1 MTPLWFG
8 RAYNFVQPCIPPTAK
23 EADLTTTTP
32 PTAANLSAQPSLF
45 HRRNCCTSPTA
56 SNKELV
62 MTIKILTASGWAL
75 TYLQTLFSGRHRHI
89 PFVICI
95 TFTHSFH
102 VFTPVSVM
110 FLNNP
115 LLHIPIPTSP
125 LPLLSLRY
133 PYISSFS
140 STPSFPPVPPM
151 HHNQGSRS
159 PRSGRS
165 GICILTR
172 GDLSTFRSG
181 GTYYNFPSFLYP
193 YIPSPESGVYPLPP
207 PLTTNHALYKA
218 SVSPISIMP

>member
-1 MTPLWFG
+1 MRINRSGVNFVLSFILSALHLLTICVNFPIPLYHPHQQSMTPLWFG
-8 RAYNFVQPCIPPTAK
+8 RAYNFVQPCIPPTAN

-56 SNKELV
+56 SNKDLV
-62 MTIKILTASGWAL
+62 MPIKILTASGWAL

-89 PFVICI
+89 PFVICL

-102 VFTPVSVM
+102 VFPPVSVM
-110 FLNNP
+110 FLNKP
-115 LLHIPIPTSP
+115 LLPIPIPP
-125 LPLLSLRY
+125 FPFLISLTY

-159 PRSGRS
+159 PRSGRQA
-165 GICILTR
+165 
-172 GDLSTFRSG
+172 FA
-181 GTYYNFPSFLYP
+181 F
-193 YIPSPESGVYPLPP
+193 
-207 PLTTNHALYKA
+207 
-218 SVSPISIMP
+218 